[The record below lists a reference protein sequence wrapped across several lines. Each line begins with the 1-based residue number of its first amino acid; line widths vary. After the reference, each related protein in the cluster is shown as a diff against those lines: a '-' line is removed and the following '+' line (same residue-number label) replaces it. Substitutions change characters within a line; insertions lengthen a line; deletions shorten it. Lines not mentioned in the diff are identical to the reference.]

1 MSSDTA
7 ASVLHLD
14 DDRSVRESMSA
25 LLNAEGYVVSSAAT
39 GTEAIRLTSGGLC
52 PDVLIVDFN
61 LGEQLSGPE
70 VAQQIH
76 NLLSYAPPIIVLTG
90 DAHSAQFLRVIEVVV
105 WLVSKPLNPQ
115 LLLAALPSLVQLSRA
130 TRKVLTRAARGK
142 QQPLVGQHDFS
153 GGLGS

>member
-1 MSSDTA
+1 MSSGTA
-7 ASVLHLD
+7 ASILHLD
-14 DDRSVRESMSA
+14 DDCSMRESLSA
-25 LLNAEGYVVSSAAT
+25 LLNSEGYVVSSAAS
-39 GTEAIRLTSGGLC
+39 GTEAIRLASGGLR

-90 DAHSAQFLRVIEVVV
+90 DAHSARFLRVIEVVV

-130 TRKVLTRAARGK
+130 TRKVLKRAACGETVAL
-142 QQPLVGQHDFS
+142 P
-153 GGLGS
+153 